1 VTTQMSAETATAAVD
16 SRVDAAIADPD
27 EVDAVEVTRIHSE
40 QNDRGISWGRVLAYG
55 VLPIVA
61 LLLTTGAGYAKWNY
75 SSAQAS
81 NAARIESVRAATD
94 TAVAMLSYK
103 SETVEKDLAAARD
116 RLTGDLKQSY
126 TSLIHDVVIPGSRAK
141 QISTSAKVAAA
152 APVSAS
158 GNHAVVLVFVN
169 QTITMGNSAP
179 TNTASSVR
187 MTLDKTNGKW
197 LVSQFDPV

>member
-1 VTTQMSAETATAAVD
+1 MTTHMSAETRAVATD
-16 SRVDAAIADPD
+16 SRIDAAIADLD
-27 EVDAVEVTRIHSE
+27 EVGAVEVTRIHSGP
-40 QNDRGISWGRVLAYG
+40 NDRRVSWGRVLAYG

-61 LLLTTGAGYAKWNY
+61 LLLTAGAGYAKWIYN
-75 SSAQAS
+75 SAQAS
-81 NAARIESVRAATD
+81 NAARIDSVRAATD

-103 SETVEKDLAAARD
+103 PETVEKDLAAARD
-116 RLTGDLKQSY
+116 RLSGDLRQSY

-141 QISTSAKVAAA
+141 QISTTANVAAA
-152 APVSAS
+152 ATVSAS

-169 QTITMGNSAP
+169 QTITMGKSAP

-187 MTLDKTNGKW
+187 MTLDKTDGKW

>member
-126 TSLIHDVVIPGSRAK
+126 PSLIHDVVIPGSRAK
-141 QISTSAKVAAA
+141 QISTSANVAAA